1 MSRDQAMAPIS
12 SPSPVGSRAGLGY
25 LQRRLPVS
33 LILGSFF
40 LLTVPLCILALGD
53 DAFVFH
59 RPIGIVYVGVLGI
72 THFVITLALYLQAA
86 NLRYFGSTRA
96 NRVTYFVVPAVIFL
110 FFDLYHAL
118 EVAAALPLLDLGLR
132 YGVRLMDFQHSC
144 RQSYGVLQ
152 LFRIRSGE
160 QFPPWMRQA
169 ENQFFSGMT
178 LLLFVTYLCGGRF
191 HPERPIVL
199 VVLALVAG
207 LFVWVLAGFA
217 LAWSRS
223 RTRTALFFPMAYFLL
238 QTCAAG
244 LAVYSTPLYAFGLAM
259 HYVEYH
265 VLMIPRCFHTPLD
278 AQSRT
283 DRWFGR
289 LRRHKL
295 LFYGLLLVL
304 AMPVTRFA
312 WLGMSALWQVGRTAD
327 LGVPSRVLIAL
338 FDGIFVF
345 HYVIESRIWK
355 FGDPYYRQS
364 LMPLYFRPG
373 GPSGAAVDE
382 PGPSCRV
389 PHGEPGPVLTR
400 V

>member
-1 MSRDQAMAPIS
+1 MSRDEAVAPSS
-12 SPSPVGSRAGLGY
+12 SPAPAGGRAGSGY
-25 LQRRLPVS
+25 LQRPFPVL

-40 LLTVPLCILALGD
+40 LLTVPLCVLALGD
-53 DAFVFH
+53 DEFAF
-59 RPIGIVYVGVLGI
+59 RQPIGIAFVGVLGI
-72 THFVITLALYLQAA
+72 THFVITLALYFQAA
-86 NLRYFGSTRA
+86 NLRYFWSTRA
-96 NRVTYFVVPAVIFL
+96 NRVTYFLVPAVIFL

-118 EVAAALPLLDLGLR
+118 EIAALLPLVDLGLR
-132 YGVRLMDFQHSC
+132 YGIRLMDFQHSC

-160 QFPPWMRQA
+160 QFPPWMREA
-169 ENQFFSGMT
+169 ENQFFSGLA
-178 LLLFVTYLCGGRF
+178 LLLFVTYLCGGQFR
-191 HPERPIVL
+191 PDRPIVL
-199 VVLALVAG
+199 VVLAVVTG
-207 LFVWVLAGFA
+207 LFLWVLAGFA

-223 RTRTALFFPMAYFLL
+223 QTRTALVFPMAYFLL
-238 QTCAAG
+238 QTSSAA

-278 AQSRT
+278 ARSRT

-304 AMPVTRFA
+304 AVPVTRFA
-312 WLGMSALWQVGRTAD
+312 WLGMSALWPVATAD
-327 LGVPSRVLIAL
+327 QAVPARILIAV

-345 HYVIESRIWK
+345 HYVIESRIWR
-355 FGDPYYRQS
+355 FTDPYFRQS
-364 LMPLYFRPG
+364 LIPLYFRSG
-373 GPSGAAVDE
+373 GPAAAD
-382 PGPSCRV
+382 PGLSCRV
-389 PHGEPGPVLTR
+389 PHVEPTPVVTT